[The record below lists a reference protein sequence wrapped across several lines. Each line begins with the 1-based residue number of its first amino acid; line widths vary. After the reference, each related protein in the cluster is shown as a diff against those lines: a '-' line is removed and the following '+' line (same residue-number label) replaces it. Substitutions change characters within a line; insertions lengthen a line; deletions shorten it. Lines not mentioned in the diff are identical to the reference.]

1 MLTVNRR
8 HSIHKQFQATR
19 DRQICR
25 AWRVERHDKTGRQ
38 HRSARWVLA
47 ITGLRK
53 PTCTGRMI
61 KKCSLA
67 VIGKVSAPASR
78 IQVNSISDAVISA
91 KTLLVQ
97 ASSDTLSDVDR
108 ESIAS
113 ELKGIYETLIGQA
126 NATDGNGRY
135 IFGGYKDN
143 APPFV
148 KSADGSVEYVGDSNG
163 REQRVDASRLMP
175 VTETG
180 VTVFQQVP
188 SGAGYVAEANAA
200 NLGSVTFSGP
210 QVVSVNAPDY
220 GDSFRIRFDEND
232 DDEPIYTLQRF
243 DGSD

>member
-78 IQVNSISDAVISA
+78 IQDIDDQTQRI
-91 KTLLVQ
+91 KLLLAPLKQQDRQLILDITESLAHRLQQQ
-97 ASSDTLSDVDR
+97 AS
-108 ESIAS
+108 
-113 ELKGIYETLIGQA
+113 
-126 NATDGNGRY
+126 
-135 IFGGYKDN
+135 
-143 APPFV
+143 
-148 KSADGSVEYVGDSNG
+148 
-163 REQRVDASRLMP
+163 
-175 VTETG
+175 
-180 VTVFQQVP
+180 
-188 SGAGYVAEANAA
+188 
-200 NLGSVTFSGP
+200 LG
-210 QVVSVNAPDY
+210 
-220 GDSFRIRFDEND
+220 E
-232 DDEPIYTLQRF
+232 
-243 DGSD
+243 

>member
-78 IQVNSISDAVISA
+78 IQVNDIDLFVPGEHFSSV
-91 KTLLVQ
+91 VQ
-97 ASSDTLSDVDR
+97 AGQEFVSKAAAHRQEEGWDLTYVQFKYEGIKVEVGNANGPRIFDLGSQTWIPLNIDFSRYKTMHLLGLDLPLM
-108 ESIAS
+108 
-113 ELKGIYETLIGQA
+113 LKEDLV
-126 NATDGNGRY
+126 RY
-135 IFGGYKDN
+135 
-143 APPFV
+143 
-148 KSADGSVEYVGDSNG
+148 KSALS
-163 REQRVDASRLMP
+163 RPVDI
-175 VTETG
+175 E
-180 VTVFQQVP
+180 
-188 SGAGYVAEANAA
+188 
-200 NLGSVTFSGP
+200 
-210 QVVSVNAPDY
+210 D
-220 GDSFRIRFDEND
+220 IRAIGE
-232 DDEPIYTLQRF
+232 
-243 DGSD
+243 SA

>member
-78 IQVNSISDAVISA
+78 IQVFFIHND
-91 KTLLVQ
+91 
-97 ASSDTLSDVDR
+97 
-108 ESIAS
+108 
-113 ELKGIYETLIGQA
+113 
-126 NATDGNGRY
+126 
-135 IFGGYKDN
+135 
-143 APPFV
+143 
-148 KSADGSVEYVGDSNG
+148 
-163 REQRVDASRLMP
+163 SRL
-175 VTETG
+175 TYFLSE
-180 VTVFQQVP
+180 
-188 SGAGYVAEANAA
+188 
-200 NLGSVTFSGP
+200 
-210 QVVSVNAPDY
+210 
-220 GDSFRIRFDEND
+220 
-232 DDEPIYTLQRF
+232 
-243 DGSD
+243 DG

>member
-78 IQVNSISDAVISA
+78 IQDDIYLGEADRDAFEIPTKIQKETTELKCEVFDFNKYKNAGKLSVSDA
-91 KTLLVQ
+91 
-97 ASSDTLSDVDR
+97 
-108 ESIAS
+108 
-113 ELKGIYETLIGQA
+113 GQA
-126 NATDGNGRY
+126 IPLGDYNFT
-135 IFGGYKDN
+135 IFGNQDN
-143 APPFV
+143 
-148 KSADGSVEYVGDSNG
+148 VEY
-163 REQRVDASRLMP
+163 
-175 VTETG
+175 
-180 VTVFQQVP
+180 
-188 SGAGYVAEANAA
+188 
-200 NLGSVTFSGP
+200 
-210 QVVSVNAPDY
+210 
-220 GDSFRIRFDEND
+220 
-232 DDEPIYTLQRF
+232 IYTLLKPQVTLYCLVEEAVSPF
-243 DGSD
+243 GGIDFHKLHITGVGP

>member
-78 IQVNSISDAVISA
+78 IQVYFIFRKNIFPTGIFESNRVYNFIAYLIARASILNS
-91 KTLLVQ
+91 
-97 ASSDTLSDVDR
+97 
-108 ESIAS
+108 
-113 ELKGIYETLIGQA
+113 
-126 NATDGNGRY
+126 N
-135 IFGGYKDN
+135 
-143 APPFV
+143 P
-148 KSADGSVEYVGDSNG
+148 
-163 REQRVDASRLMP
+163 
-175 VTETG
+175 
-180 VTVFQQVP
+180 
-188 SGAGYVAEANAA
+188 
-200 NLGSVTFSGP
+200 
-210 QVVSVNAPDY
+210 
-220 GDSFRIRFDEND
+220 
-232 DDEPIYTLQRF
+232 
-243 DGSD
+243 

>member
-78 IQVNSISDAVISA
+78 IQVNAKALLDSAMKSPTIIEDKRISIIPLYGVDSNEIAYVKNLIRINELEKMLSA
-91 KTLLVQ
+91 KRPYYTLME
-97 ASSDTLSDVDR
+97 ADSRDV
-108 ESIAS
+108 S
-113 ELKGIYETLIGQA
+113 T
-126 NATDGNGRY
+126 NGTWVR
-135 IFGGYKDN
+135 
-143 APPFV
+143 
-148 KSADGSVEYVGDSNG
+148 
-163 REQRVDASRLMP
+163 
-175 VTETG
+175 
-180 VTVFQQVP
+180 
-188 SGAGYVAEANAA
+188 
-200 NLGSVTFSGP
+200 FSGGSNIVELALQELTNGKVTPEDETIFSQILNLLPP
-210 QVVSVNAPDY
+210 QYNLIVRSV
-220 GDSFRIRFDEND
+220 
-232 DDEPIYTLQRF
+232 
-243 DGSD
+243 

>member
-78 IQVNSISDAVISA
+78 IQVTVKKHIQKKSFYNVIHVMA
-91 KTLLVQ
+91 KSYFCSPNLL
-97 ASSDTLSDVDR
+97 S
-108 ESIAS
+108 
-113 ELKGIYETLIGQA
+113 K
-126 NATDGNGRY
+126 
-135 IFGGYKDN
+135 
-143 APPFV
+143 
-148 KSADGSVEYVGDSNG
+148 
-163 REQRVDASRLMP
+163 
-175 VTETG
+175 
-180 VTVFQQVP
+180 
-188 SGAGYVAEANAA
+188 
-200 NLGSVTFSGP
+200 
-210 QVVSVNAPDY
+210 
-220 GDSFRIRFDEND
+220 
-232 DDEPIYTLQRF
+232 PI
-243 DGSD
+243 

>member
-78 IQVNSISDAVISA
+78 IQVALNSVVQTTVLKHFPTLDLLGIKVFHTVVKTQFYFRQEAAPMTTANFGTGRSFDVVLGITTRPLDDHIDAP
-91 KTLLVQ
+91 
-97 ASSDTLSDVDR
+97 
-108 ESIAS
+108 
-113 ELKGIYETLIGQA
+113 
-126 NATDGNGRY
+126 RY
-135 IFGGYKDN
+135 
-143 APPFV
+143 
-148 KSADGSVEYVGDSNG
+148 
-163 REQRVDASRLMP
+163 
-175 VTETG
+175 
-180 VTVFQQVP
+180 
-188 SGAGYVAEANAA
+188 
-200 NLGSVTFSGP
+200 TFSSP
-210 QVVSVNAPDY
+210 RCASLVP
-220 GDSFRIRFDEND
+220 
-232 DDEPIYTLQRF
+232 L
-243 DGSD
+243 

>member
-78 IQVNSISDAVISA
+78 IQDTITSVKRSLTA
-91 KTLLVQ
+91 KNNFGALFTG
-97 ASSDTLSDVDR
+97 SFDVC
-108 ESIAS
+108 
-113 ELKGIYETLIGQA
+113 K
-126 NATDGNGRY
+126 NCH
-135 IFGGYKDN
+135 
-143 APPFV
+143 
-148 KSADGSVEYVGDSNG
+148 
-163 REQRVDASRLMP
+163 
-175 VTETG
+175 
-180 VTVFQQVP
+180 
-188 SGAGYVAEANAA
+188 
-200 NLGSVTFSGP
+200 
-210 QVVSVNAPDY
+210 DY
-220 GDSFRIRFDEND
+220 
-232 DDEPIYTLQRF
+232 
-243 DGSD
+243 

>member
-78 IQVNSISDAVISA
+78 IQVEELELQITNLILFGKRLI
-91 KTLLVQ
+91 KLL
-97 ASSDTLSDVDR
+97 
-108 ESIAS
+108 
-113 ELKGIYETLIGQA
+113 
-126 NATDGNGRY
+126 
-135 IFGGYKDN
+135 
-143 APPFV
+143 P
-148 KSADGSVEYVGDSNG
+148 
-163 REQRVDASRLMP
+163 
-175 VTETG
+175 
-180 VTVFQQVP
+180 
-188 SGAGYVAEANAA
+188 
-200 NLGSVTFSGP
+200 
-210 QVVSVNAPDY
+210 
-220 GDSFRIRFDEND
+220 RIKLWNMT
-232 DDEPIYTLQRF
+232 Y
-243 DGSD
+243 

>member
-78 IQVNSISDAVISA
+78 IQEKVIAELDWSYTADNNIGKHDVFCHPNRVPITTTQGFVYPETIESA
-91 KTLLVQ
+91 
-97 ASSDTLSDVDR
+97 
-108 ESIAS
+108 I
-113 ELKGIYETLIGQA
+113 
-126 NATDGNGRY
+126 
-135 IFGGYKDN
+135 
-143 APPFV
+143 
-148 KSADGSVEYVGDSNG
+148 
-163 REQRVDASRLMP
+163 
-175 VTETG
+175 
-180 VTVFQQVP
+180 
-188 SGAGYVAEANAA
+188 
-200 NLGSVTFSGP
+200 
-210 QVVSVNAPDY
+210 
-220 GDSFRIRFDEND
+220 
-232 DDEPIYTLQRF
+232 
-243 DGSD
+243 

>member
-78 IQVNSISDAVISA
+78 IQVNEYGPGPQHIAIE
-91 KTLLVQ
+91 
-97 ASSDTLSDVDR
+97 VDNVEGVCKEL
-108 ESIAS
+108 ES
-113 ELKGIYETLIGQA
+113 EGL
-126 NATDGNGRY
+126 
-135 IFGGYKDN
+135 
-143 APPFV
+143 
-148 KSADGSVEYVGDSNG
+148 
-163 REQRVDASRLMP
+163 
-175 VTETG
+175 
-180 VTVFQQVP
+180 
-188 SGAGYVAEANAA
+188 
-200 NLGSVTFSGP
+200 TFSTQIIKG
-210 QVVSVNAPDY
+210 SDL
-220 GDSFRIRFDEND
+220 I
-232 DDEPIYTLQRF
+232 QRF
-243 DGSD
+243 TVRCPNSGVMIEFIERNEEEGFSEKNVEDLFRQLEASDSY

>member
-78 IQVNSISDAVISA
+78 IQVIDSALIFEPSD
-91 KTLLVQ
+91 
-97 ASSDTLSDVDR
+97 
-108 ESIAS
+108 E
-113 ELKGIYETLIGQA
+113 
-126 NATDGNGRY
+126 
-135 IFGGYKDN
+135 
-143 APPFV
+143 
-148 KSADGSVEYVGDSNG
+148 
-163 REQRVDASRLMP
+163 
-175 VTETG
+175 
-180 VTVFQQVP
+180 
-188 SGAGYVAEANAA
+188 
-200 NLGSVTFSGP
+200 
-210 QVVSVNAPDY
+210 
-220 GDSFRIRFDEND
+220 D
-232 DDEPIYTLQRF
+232 DDYLIS
-243 DGSD
+243 GSFIVNKKQLEKHNLCDYPLYKVLY

>member
-78 IQVNSISDAVISA
+78 IQVLASA
-91 KTLLVQ
+91 RRLIAYCQADEVLFFVSGQCHMFLQIVLDTHLLDQ
-97 ASSDTLSDVDR
+97 
-108 ESIAS
+108 
-113 ELKGIYETLIGQA
+113 
-126 NATDGNGRY
+126 
-135 IFGGYKDN
+135 F
-143 APPFV
+143 
-148 KSADGSVEYVGDSNG
+148 
-163 REQRVDASRLMP
+163 
-175 VTETG
+175 
-180 VTVFQQVP
+180 
-188 SGAGYVAEANAA
+188 
-200 NLGSVTFSGP
+200 
-210 QVVSVNAPDY
+210 
-220 GDSFRIRFDEND
+220 
-232 DDEPIYTLQRF
+232 
-243 DGSD
+243 

>member
-78 IQVNSISDAVISA
+78 IQGSF
-91 KTLLVQ
+91 KTN
-97 ASSDTLSDVDR
+97 
-108 ESIAS
+108 IM
-113 ELKGIYETLIGQA
+113 
-126 NATDGNGRY
+126 
-135 IFGGYKDN
+135 IF
-143 APPFV
+143 A
-148 KSADGSVEYVGDSNG
+148 
-163 REQRVDASRLMP
+163 
-175 VTETG
+175 
-180 VTVFQQVP
+180 
-188 SGAGYVAEANAA
+188 
-200 NLGSVTFSGP
+200 
-210 QVVSVNAPDY
+210 
-220 GDSFRIRFDEND
+220 
-232 DDEPIYTLQRF
+232 
-243 DGSD
+243 

>member
-78 IQVNSISDAVISA
+78 IQ
-91 KTLLVQ
+91 
-97 ASSDTLSDVDR
+97 
-108 ESIAS
+108 
-113 ELKGIYETLIGQA
+113 
-126 NATDGNGRY
+126 
-135 IFGGYKDN
+135 
-143 APPFV
+143 
-148 KSADGSVEYVGDSNG
+148 EYVFPEPDMDSPDFDWNDFIPDIVEGDALEGAEKIKRKRPWVVRAKNKGTATYGYSKK
-163 REQRVDASRLMP
+163 AMIRLMKWAG
-175 VTETG
+175 ELS
-180 VTVFQQVP
+180 P
-188 SGAGYVAEANAA
+188 SNK
-200 NLGSVTFSGP
+200 
-210 QVVSVNAPDY
+210 
-220 GDSFRIRFDEND
+220 I
-232 DDEPIYTLQRF
+232 
-243 DGSD
+243 

>member
-78 IQVNSISDAVISA
+78 IQVFDQFQRPGEGRPPEPEMEV
-91 KTLLVQ
+91 
-97 ASSDTLSDVDR
+97 
-108 ESIAS
+108 
-113 ELKGIYETLIGQA
+113 
-126 NATDGNGRY
+126 AT
-135 IFGGYKDN
+135 
-143 APPFV
+143 
-148 KSADGSVEYVGDSNG
+148 SADGGS
-163 REQRVDASRLMP
+163 A
-175 VTETG
+175 G
-180 VTVFQQVP
+180 V
-188 SGAGYVAEANAA
+188 
-200 NLGSVTFSGP
+200 
-210 QVVSVNAPDY
+210 
-220 GDSFRIRFDEND
+220 
-232 DDEPIYTLQRF
+232 
-243 DGSD
+243 

>member
-78 IQVNSISDAVISA
+78 IQ
-91 KTLLVQ
+91 
-97 ASSDTLSDVDR
+97 
-108 ESIAS
+108 
-113 ELKGIYETLIGQA
+113 
-126 NATDGNGRY
+126 
-135 IFGGYKDN
+135 
-143 APPFV
+143 
-148 KSADGSVEYVGDSNG
+148 EYVIEARRVFLKRSRQLLGGS
-163 REQRVDASRLMP
+163 EARVD
-175 VTETG
+175 
-180 VTVFQQVP
+180 
-188 SGAGYVAEANAA
+188 
-200 NLGSVTFSGP
+200 
-210 QVVSVNAPDY
+210 
-220 GDSFRIRFDEND
+220 
-232 DDEPIYTLQRF
+232 
-243 DGSD
+243 

>member
-78 IQVNSISDAVISA
+78 IQELLKRERIKRQIYSTREAARLDVFNYIEMFYNPKRRHGTSDN
-91 KTLLVQ
+91 
-97 ASSDTLSDVDR
+97 LS
-108 ESIAS
+108 
-113 ELKGIYETLIGQA
+113 
-126 NATDGNGRY
+126 
-135 IFGGYKDN
+135 
-143 APPFV
+143 P
-148 KSADGSVEYVGDSNG
+148 VEYERRYFKS
-163 REQRVDASRLMP
+163 L
-175 VTETG
+175 TG
-180 VTVFQQVP
+180 V
-188 SGAGYVAEANAA
+188 
-200 NLGSVTFSGP
+200 
-210 QVVSVNAPDY
+210 
-220 GDSFRIRFDEND
+220 
-232 DDEPIYTLQRF
+232 
-243 DGSD
+243 

>member
-78 IQVNSISDAVISA
+78 IQVVEHSSSVLCDSLFTISA
-91 KTLLVQ
+91 CSLPAWVSCQIRLVKVIKQ
-97 ASSDTLSDVDR
+97 H
-108 ESIAS
+108 
-113 ELKGIYETLIGQA
+113 IG
-126 NATDGNGRY
+126 
-135 IFGGYKDN
+135 
-143 APPFV
+143 
-148 KSADGSVEYVGDSNG
+148 
-163 REQRVDASRLMP
+163 M
-175 VTETG
+175 
-180 VTVFQQVP
+180 
-188 SGAGYVAEANAA
+188 
-200 NLGSVTFSGP
+200 
-210 QVVSVNAPDY
+210 
-220 GDSFRIRFDEND
+220 
-232 DDEPIYTLQRF
+232 LQ
-243 DGSD
+243 

>member
-78 IQVNSISDAVISA
+78 IQESVTQQQLGPRCKLI
-91 KTLLVQ
+91 LV
-97 ASSDTLSDVDR
+97 A
-108 ESIAS
+108 
-113 ELKGIYETLIGQA
+113 
-126 NATDGNGRY
+126 
-135 IFGGYKDN
+135 
-143 APPFV
+143 AP
-148 KSADGSVEYVGDSNG
+148 
-163 REQRVDASRLMP
+163 
-175 VTETG
+175 
-180 VTVFQQVP
+180 
-188 SGAGYVAEANAA
+188 AA
-200 NLGSVTFSGP
+200 NDYYP
-210 QVVSVNAPDY
+210 QRGFTHNPRCWILERDK
-220 GDSFRIRFDEND
+220 
-232 DDEPIYTLQRF
+232 PINT
-243 DGSD
+243 

>member
-78 IQVNSISDAVISA
+78 IQEPFNYAFI
-91 KTLLVQ
+91 
-97 ASSDTLSDVDR
+97 
-108 ESIAS
+108 ES
-113 ELKGIYETLIGQA
+113 ELNKFCGHPT
-126 NATDGNGRY
+126 NN
-135 IFGGYKDN
+135 
-143 APPFV
+143 
-148 KSADGSVEYVGDSNG
+148 
-163 REQRVDASRLMP
+163 
-175 VTETG
+175 
-180 VTVFQQVP
+180 
-188 SGAGYVAEANAA
+188 
-200 NLGSVTFSGP
+200 
-210 QVVSVNAPDY
+210 
-220 GDSFRIRFDEND
+220 RIRENI
-232 DDEPIYTLQRF
+232 IYNHSTCR
-243 DGSD
+243 DHCTITNRHTS